1 MDSFRSHASCVS
13 STKEGYQLLISWLS
27 VVQERNSLGG
37 TSYEPR
43 VLRAI
48 LIGRSLAVK
57 AVTAAQLSMAA
68 EGVYSVTLDEAIEA
82 MRLTAADMSVKYKDT
97 SLSVRSCFYSVPSK
111 SSTTFNRVSRY

>member
-1 MDSFRSHASCVS
+1 MDSFRSHASYVS
-13 STKEGYQLLISWLS
+13 SIKGEHQLLIPWFL

-43 VLRAI
+43 ISRAI

-82 MRLTAADMSVKYKDT
+82 MRVTAADMSVKYKET
-97 SLSVRSCFYSVPSK
+97 SLSVRSSFHSVP
-111 SSTTFNRVSRY
+111 F